1 MCGTQA
7 QGTLSPD
14 PEKAGAMQRM
24 PSAALFAVV
33 PLVILVS
40 VLVIVPSTE
49 GGQRHKWWQSGDI
62 KTELQITDEQSES
75 IEQIYQ
81 DAQPTLRSLMRG
93 LNSEEKVLSG
103 LIDAADGKESD
114 VAQQIDKVETARGA
128 LGKERLLM
136 IYRMHRELSAE
147 QRSALRDW
155 MRESRR
161 SRTPAREH

>member
-1 MCGTQA
+1 MWGTQA
-7 QGTLSPD
+7 QETLSPD
-14 PEKAGAMQRM
+14 PEKARVMQGM

-33 PLVILVS
+33 PLVILV
-40 VLVIVPSTE
+40 IVPSTE
-49 GGQRHKWWQSGDI
+49 GRQRHKWWQSGDI

-81 DAQPTLRSLMRG
+81 EAQPTLRSLMRG
-93 LNSEEKVLSG
+93 LNSEEKVLSE

>member
-1 MCGTQA
+1 MWSTQT

-14 PEKAGAMQRM
+14 AERARAMQRI

-33 PLVILVS
+33 MLCMLS
-40 VLVIVPSTE
+40 MAPSSE

-62 KTELQITDEQSES
+62 KTEFRISDEQSES

-81 DAQPTLRSLMRG
+81 EAQPILRSLMKG

-103 LIDAADGKESD
+103 LFDAAEGKESD
-114 VAQQIDKVETARGA
+114 VAQQIDEVETARGA

-147 QRSALRDW
+147 QRTGLRDW

-161 SRTPAREH
+161 SRTSTRER